1 MIGHGLRQRI
11 AEPRPAHVEPVAELA
26 QGVADTARRG
36 MLLVQNDQDR
46 LLHDPSSIRM
56 CAKHVL
62 SRSPAILEGVYELRI
77 CRSIIGIT
85 SACGVRRKSA
95 TASLLARPATT
106 TRLPRIKP
114 S

>member
-11 AEPRPAHVEPVAELA
+11 AEPRPAHVEPVAELT
-26 QGVADTARRG
+26 QGIADTARRG

-46 LLHDPSSIRM
+46 LLHDPSIRTR
-56 CAKHVL
+56 AKPVL
-62 SRSPAILEGVYELRI
+62 SRSPAILEGVYGLRI
-77 CRSIIGIT
+77 CRSIIGST

-95 TASLLARPATT
+95 TAILLARPATT

>member
-26 QGVADTARRG
+26 QGIADATGRG
-36 MLLVQNDQDR
+36 MLLVQDDQDR
-46 LLHDPSSIRM
+46 LLHDPAIRT

-62 SRSPAILEGVYELRI
+62 SRSPAILEGVYESRI
-77 CRSIIGIT
+77 CRSIIGST
-85 SACGVRRKSA
+85 SACGVRRRNA
-95 TASLLARPATT
+95 TAILLARPATT
-106 TRLPRIKP
+106 TRLPRMKP

>member
-1 MIGHGLRQRI
+1 MIGHGLRQWI
-11 AEPRPAHVEPVAELA
+11 AEPRPPHVEPVAELA
-26 QGVADTARRG
+26 QGIADATGRG

-46 LLHDPSSIRM
+46 LLHDPSIRTG
-56 CAKHVL
+56 AKQVL
-62 SRSPAILEGVYELRI
+62 SRSPAILEGAYQLRI
-77 CRSIIGIT
+77 CRSIIGST

-106 TRLPRIKP
+106 TRLPRMKP